1 MMPVPLERF
10 CPRGSIAVTRISARL
25 FAVAALLFFS
35 CLAAAMPLEA
45 QESGGALSSAAAA
58 LNSGKYD
65 SAVKQ
70 LSSAIN
76 SDKISPAEAAKA
88 LYLRGIAYRKL
99 NQHSRSIADLGAA
112 MWLGLPPADR
122 LKAQVNRGLAYR
134 AAGLSAEGD
143 AEIAAARKSD
153 QGGDVDRLIAENGGA
168 GGDTTAIA
176 AFSTEVHTG
185 DQGSASAPTSPKP
198 EPMPNFN
205 TTVTGGDKQPL
216 PPAQTAD
223 ASSRSPTSVVNGDQ
237 PQSPARQ
244 GPVAAPGSWSTST
257 SDAASEAPSSGGNRV
272 SRWFNSLTTSS
283 GDQAP
288 PPPASSGAPASAPG
302 PASPAPRAPS
312 APSAGWDAS
321 TQIVTADARPASGA
335 DSGSYR
341 LQLTSSRSEADAKEL
356 WQKVVSQNPGL
367 AGRDPDIQK
376 TDIGGLGVFYRLQI
390 GPFPDKAES
399 LKLCN
404 ALKRSGVDCF
414 LVTG

>member
-1 MMPVPLERF
+1 MMPIHLQRLR
-10 CPRGSIAVTRISARL
+10 PRGSIAGTRISARL
-25 FAVAALLFFS
+25 FGVAAVLVG
-35 CLAAAMPLEA
+35 LAAAGPLEA
-45 QESGGALSSAAAA
+45 QESGGALSSGAAA

-76 SDKISPAEAAKA
+76 SDKIAPAEAAKA

-112 MWLGLPPADR
+112 IWLGLPPADR

-134 AAGLSAEGD
+134 AAGLSGEGD
-143 AEIAAARKSD
+143 AEIAAARKTD
-153 QGGDVDRLIAENGGA
+153 PGGDVDRLIAENGGA

-185 DQGSASAPTSPKP
+185 DQGGGIAPAKP
-198 EPMPNFN
+198 EPMPGFN
-205 TTVTGGDKQPL
+205 TTVTGGDKPQA

-223 ASSRSPTSVVNGDQ
+223 ASSRWSTSVGNGDQ
-237 PQSPARQ
+237 PQPPARQ
-244 GPVAAPGSWSTST
+244 GPAPAPGSWSTST
-257 SDAASEAPSSGGNRV
+257 SDASAEAPASGGNRV
-272 SRWFNSLTTSS
+272 SRWFNSLTSSS
-283 GDQAP
+283 GNEAP
-288 PPPASSGAPASAPG
+288 PPPASASPSAPAPAPS
-302 PASPAPRAPS
+302 SPAPHPAS

-321 TQIVTADARPASGA
+321 TQVVTADARPASG
-335 DSGSYR
+335 DSGSFR
-341 LQLTSSRSEADAKEL
+341 LQLTSSRSEAEAKEL
-356 WQKVVSQNPGL
+356 WQKVVNQNPGL
-367 AGRDPDIQK
+367 AGREPDIQK

-390 GPFPDKAES
+390 GPFPDKSES